1 MGKRQF
7 VNKKNA
13 TTFQLV
19 HRSQRDPEIHNDEA
33 SQRVFVPVQTVAKTD
48 AQTSSSQRLE
58 NRTIRKNIQTRH
70 DLEDD
75 FDGTARDNEGEA
87 AEYGVYFDDTDYDY
101 MQHLRPTGNLGAVM
115 LENPEVTKAGKKKA
129 AFELP
134 EDVRPSN
141 DERPRNYQDQQAV
154 QDSIAGFRPDL
165 DPRIREVME
174 ALDADE
180 EAEEGDSEDWFQEL
194 TKDGVVEDAE
204 SVNNDGGWGD
214 DDEDEGWDSDDTA
227 KAAPMTKNRTQK
239 SEWEQEF
246 SKFKKAG
253 ADAIEEEGSV
263 ASTAFTAASTGR
275 IRHGNGS
282 IGTGFSMSSSAL
294 YRTEG
299 LTLLDDRFDKVERE
313 YDIEEEDED
322 EPQFDPSAPIRGD
335 FDSIMDDFLGEY
347 ANMGQKGTSKRAR
360 NPYTLDDARIALG
373 NTKISETTRA

>member
-33 SQRVFVPVQTVAKTD
+33 TQRVFVPIQTISKSGEGGSEARAHNDRKTVQT
-48 AQTSSSQRLE
+48 RRELE
-58 NRTIRKNIQTRH
+58 QEFEGK
-70 DLEDD
+70 
-75 FDGTARDNEGEA
+75 ARENEGEA
-87 AEYGVYFDDTDYDY
+87 AEYGVYYDDTGYDY

-115 LENPEVTKAGKKKA
+115 LENPASVKEGKKKA

-134 EDVRPSN
+134 DDVRPSTN
-141 DERPRNYQDQQAV
+141 ERPKNYQDQQAI
-154 QDSIAGFRPDL
+154 QDSIAGFKPDL

-174 ALDADE
+174 ALENEE
-180 EAEEGDSEDWFQEL
+180 EAPEDDSEDWFQEL
-194 TKDGVVEDAE
+194 TKDGVLEEGEDDVENG
-204 SVNNDGGWGD
+204 VWGD
-214 DDEDEGWDSDDTA
+214 EEDDGWDSDDTA
-227 KAAPMTKNRTQK
+227 KAAPTNSSRAKK

-253 ADAIEEEGSV
+253 AGAIDEEGSIV
-263 ASTAFTAASTGR
+263 STAFTAASTGR

-322 EPQFDPSAPIRGD
+322 EPQYDPSAPMRGD

-347 ANMGQKGTSKRAR
+347 ANMGNKGATKRSR

-373 NTKISETTRA
+373 NTKISSTSKA